1 MKAYESNR
9 TLFLFPFLGMT
20 LVVVLYMFGL
30 GVMLESWVYER
41 NEQELHRVVEVTQKS
56 MASVGATADEMDL
69 IADSVGLATAN
80 MRISIIDQEGLILG
94 DSYYD
99 EHQYINFDHQLM
111 NTEVKLAIEHGHA
124 KAIRDSRYLNAKTF
138 FYAERFS
145 QNGVFGVVRV
155 SMPMEEL
162 NQAIYRL
169 RWLLVAASFGGLLLL
184 ALLMATYA
192 KKLRCTIV
200 SERKLLEER
209 VEERTAEI
217 DMLQRLASMLAACN
231 SIDEVQ
237 KIVADIVPKI
247 IGEVPCAISLSNEK
261 GGLIEQKIEW
271 GGKWPGLTV
280 FSANECWA
288 LRKGRYHISKDEHS
302 SLSCQHMGKVDDKT
316 LCVPLLAH
324 GHAIGLLHV
333 LLGDDNEQLHFNIVF
348 TIAEHL
354 GLALANLNMQ
364 AKLREQAIKDP
375 LTRMYNRR
383 FMDETLEKEL
393 NRSER
398 HDKPFTMLLLDIDH
412 FKPFNDNF
420 GHDAGDFVL
429 RRLGELLTDCVR
441 KEDVACRVGGEEFAI
456 LLPETNVEDSKF
468 CANKINQA
476 VRQEE
481 LFFNGQSLGK
491 LTVSI
496 GIASFKIHGKDP
508 ISLYKAADVALYDAK
523 RSGRDQAKVANIATA
538 SKVLDINFSKK
549 NK

>member
-1 MKAYESNR
+1 
-9 TLFLFPFLGMT
+9 MT
-20 LVVVLYMFGL
+20 GL

-41 NEQELHRVVEVTQKS
+41 NEQELHRIVEVTQNS
-56 MASVGATADEMDL
+56 MVTVGASADEMDL
-69 IADSVGLATAN
+69 IADSIGLATMN
-80 MRISIIDQEGLILG
+80 MRISIIDQEGIILG
-94 DSYYD
+94 DSFYD
-99 EHQYINFDHQLM
+99 EHQYVHFDQQLS
-111 NTEVKLAIEHGHA
+111 NSEVKQAFELGHA
-124 KAIRDSRYLNAKTF
+124 KSIRDSDYLQAKTF
-138 FYAERFS
+138 FYAEKFA
-145 QNGVFGVVRV
+145 QNGVVGVVRV

-162 NQAIYRL
+162 NKAITRL
-169 RWLLVAASFGGLLLL
+169 RWLLVGASFGGLVMLS
-184 ALLMATYA
+184 LLMAAFA
-192 KKLRCTIV
+192 KKLKCTIV
-200 SERKLLEER
+200 SERKLLEDR

-231 SIDEVQ
+231 SIEEVQ
-237 KIVADIVPKI
+237 QIVSDIIPKI
-247 IGEVPCAISLSNEK
+247 IGDMPCAVSLTNEK

-271 GGKWPGLTV
+271 GGRWPGLTV
-280 FSANECWA
+280 FNANECWA

-302 SLSCQHMGKVDDKT
+302 TLSCQHMGNVEDKT

-333 LLGDDNEQLHFNIVF
+333 LLGEGNEQIHLNIVF

-364 AKLREQAIKDP
+364 EKLREQAIKDP
-375 LTRMYNRR
+375 LTRIYNRR

-398 HDKPFTMLLLDIDH
+398 HDKPFTILLLDIDH

-468 CANKINQA
+468 CANKINQM

-496 GIASFKIHGKDP
+496 GIASFNLHGKDP
-508 ISLYKAADVALYDAK
+508 LSLYKAADIALYDAK
-523 RSGRDQAKVANIATA
+523 RSGRDQAKVASVDAT
-538 SKVLDINFSKK
+538 SKVLDINLGKK
-549 NK
+549 KK

>member
-1 MKAYESNR
+1 LKVYESNR
-9 TLFLFPFLGMT
+9 TLFLYPFLGMSF
-20 LVVVLYMFGL
+20 VVILFMTGL

-41 NEQELHRVVEVTQKS
+41 NEQELHRIVEVTQNS
-56 MASVGATADEMDL
+56 MVTVGASADEMDL
-69 IADSVGLATAN
+69 IADSIGLATMN
-80 MRISIIDQEGLILG
+80 MRISIIDQEGIILG
-94 DSYYD
+94 DSFYD
-99 EHQYINFDHQLM
+99 EHQYVHFDQQLS
-111 NTEVKLAIEHGHA
+111 NSEVKQAFELGHA
-124 KAIRDSRYLNAKTF
+124 KSIRDSDYLQAKTF
-138 FYAERFS
+138 FYAEKFA
-145 QNGVFGVVRV
+145 QNGVVGVVRV

-162 NQAIYRL
+162 NKAITRL
-169 RWLLVAASFGGLLLL
+169 RWLLVGASFGGLVMLS
-184 ALLMATYA
+184 LLMAAFA
-192 KKLRCTIV
+192 KKLKCTIV
-200 SERKLLEER
+200 SERKLLEDR

-231 SIDEVQ
+231 SIEEVQ
-237 KIVADIVPKI
+237 QIVSDIIPKI
-247 IGEVPCAISLSNEK
+247 IGDMPCAVSLTNEK

-271 GGKWPGLTV
+271 GGRWPGLTV
-280 FSANECWA
+280 FNANECWA

-302 SLSCQHMGKVDDKT
+302 TLSCQHMGNVEDKT

-333 LLGDDNEQLHFNIVF
+333 LLGEGNEQIHLNIVF

-364 AKLREQAIKDP
+364 EKLREQAIKDP
-375 LTRMYNRR
+375 LTRIYNRR

-398 HDKPFTMLLLDIDH
+398 HDKPFTILLLDIDH

-468 CANKINQA
+468 CANKINQM

-496 GIASFKIHGKDP
+496 GIASFNLHGKDP
-508 ISLYKAADVALYDAK
+508 LSLYKAADIALYDAK
-523 RSGRDQAKVANIATA
+523 RSGRDQAKVASVDAT
-538 SKVLDINFSKK
+538 SKVLDINLGKK
-549 NK
+549 KK